1 MYNDTWKSYNPLAV
15 GQIPCGSVKRGVY
28 NNNNGGN
35 NNKVYF
41 NYYMF
46 LFKAGTGFSLEYN
59 NNNMAVIIIT
69 TKTSPVR
76 TRCGEGDSVRF
87 GAKSDATATIALD
100 EEGGRP
106 SGETFPMGPKE
117 NNRPGAKKAEKFVS
131 RVSVCVFLMSPYDTN
146 GTHTPV
152 RKANEC
158 SGADFRARDMT
169 AFGAHGGSLRET
181 ET

>member
-1 MYNDTWKSYNPLAV
+1 
-15 GQIPCGSVKRGVY
+15 
-28 NNNNGGN
+28 
-35 NNKVYF
+35 
-41 NYYMF
+41 
-46 LFKAGTGFSLEYN
+46 
-59 NNNMAVIIIT
+59 
-69 TKTSPVR
+69 VR

-131 RVSVCVFLMSPYDTN
+131 RVSVCVFLMSPYDTS
-146 GTHTPV
+146 GTHTLV
-152 RKANEC
+152 RRANEC

-169 AFGAHGGSLRET
+169 AFGARGGSLQET
-181 ET
+181 GDVTSH

>member
-1 MYNDTWKSYNPLAV
+1 M
-15 GQIPCGSVKRGVY
+15 Y

-41 NYYMF
+41 NYYTF
-46 LFKAGTGFSLEYN
+46 LFIAGTGFSLGYN
-59 NNNMAVIIIT
+59 NNNMTVIIIT

-76 TRCGEGDSVRF
+76 TCCGEGDSVRL

-131 RVSVCVFLMSPYDTN
+131 RVSVCVYF
-146 GTHTPV
+146 
-152 RKANEC
+152 
-158 SGADFRARDMT
+158 
-169 AFGAHGGSLRET
+169 
-181 ET
+181 